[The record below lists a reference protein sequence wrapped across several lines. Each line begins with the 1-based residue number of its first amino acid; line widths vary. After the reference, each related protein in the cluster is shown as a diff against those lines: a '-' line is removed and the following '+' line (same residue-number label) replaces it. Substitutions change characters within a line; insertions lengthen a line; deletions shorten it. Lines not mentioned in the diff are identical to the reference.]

1 MAEERKSGDLLF
13 TDVGET
19 TPSDDRVSED
29 EADEMAK
36 MSKMTSEDFDH
47 DNAAVVAMDS
57 ALKIIVQDTNGEDC
71 YSSAKAVMGYLE
83 AGKFLYVP
91 RKFHDA
97 HQQGVN
103 ISVEDL
109 GKVDGFNDYTTDEQA
124 MAAYRANNAYH
135 HLPDTCKDA
144 NGVELI
150 TTQILAMNYRTLKLA
165 GLKPSDA
172 FTAAAFRA
180 RWCATGAYGTLVDDG
195 LRGDKEVTLVDG
207 GHEDHV
213 LRNMATAESAL
224 AVLTLLGKD
233 LSEFLQEFRN
243 ADHGMSWVIRH
254 SENSWAAVE
263 HCFRVRGHHF
273 KVMDNNTYDDLYTR
287 YLTACY
293 EGSFVWPA
301 EVDMFSVFHTAIH
314 PFAIRA
320 LPIMTAHY
328 AAHGKIARA
337 AVIRLSGSPN
347 GNAAITTAHAALNT
361 MRSEIWWRH
370 FNGAYAGL
378 IRDLNDFAGVI
389 QDNKY
394 QYHTAASLYGV
405 QRLYTVESWSG
416 TYGVEDAKARV
427 SGIAAAAQGMIQA
440 LKEAVA
446 QKAITGFA
454 LANSIALE
462 KPAKANP
469 MLTIKI
475 RALIGHSLNSIAD
488 ASSVAEAIANALP
501 GEAQVEAEIN
511 NPRNRRP
518 PVATITQ
525 G

>member
-1 MAEERKSGDLLF
+1 MTEESKSDNNLFTEGDEATTSGDRNNV
-13 TDVGET
+13 DE
-19 TPSDDRVSED
+19 
-29 EADEMAK
+29 EADMVTMAAR
-36 MSKMTSEDFDH
+36 TADDFDPR
-47 DNAAVVAMDS
+47 NETVAEMDS

-83 AGKFLYVP
+83 ASKFLYVP
-91 RKFHDA
+91 KEFHDA
-97 HQQGVN
+97 HKEGVS

-109 GKVDGFNDYTTDEQA
+109 GRVDGFSDYTTNEQA
-124 MAAYRANNAYH
+124 MAAYRAKNAYQ
-135 HLPDTCKDA
+135 HLPGPYA
-144 NGVELI
+144 GASRVELI

-172 FTAAAFRA
+172 FIAAAFRA

-195 LRGDKEVTLVDG
+195 LRGDKEVTLVDRK
-207 GHEDHV
+207 HADPV
-213 LRNMATAESAL
+213 LRNMVAAKSSM
-224 AVLTLLGKD
+224 AVLALLGKD
-233 LSEFLQEFRN
+233 LGEFLQEFRN

-273 KVMDNNTYDDLYTR
+273 KVMDNGTYDDLYMR

-293 EGSFVWPA
+293 EGSFVWPDD
-301 EVDMFSVFHTAIH
+301 VDMFSVFHTAIH

-361 MRSEIWWRH
+361 MRSEVWWSH

-389 QDNKY
+389 QNNKY

-405 QRLYTVESWSG
+405 QRLYTVDSWSG

-454 LANSIALE
+454 LANSVALE

-469 MLTIKI
+469 MLTIRI
-475 RALIGHSLNSIAD
+475 RALIGHSLNAIVD

-501 GEAQVEAEIN
+501 GEALVEAEIN
-511 NPRNRRP
+511 NPMNRRA